1 MYILYSTITCDKFF
15 LFICMPRTAL
25 IFSKND
31 DEHNNNIKKE
41 VTPSLRDEK
50 NRHIEELSVVNV

>member
-1 MYILYSTITCDKFF
+1 
-15 LFICMPRTAL
+15 MPRTAL

-41 VTPSLRDEK
+41 ATPSLRDEK

>member
-1 MYILYSTITCDKFF
+1 
-15 LFICMPRTAL
+15 MPRTAL

-50 NRHIEELSVVNV
+50 NRDIEELSVVNV